1 VHEES
6 FWSDPRSFVALAFV
20 IFFVLFGRKIW
31 TALTAMLD
39 KRADE
44 VRAELA
50 EAQRLRQEAETMLRD
65 ANAQREAAVADAQR
79 LLSGAKAEAAR
90 LAAAAAAEAESSA
103 KRREQMAID
112 RISAAEKSA
121 VDEVRMIAAEVA
133 TTAAKDVIRA
143 DLTAEAASALVDR
156 AITGLP
162 SALAPRRAA

>member
-1 VHEES
+1 
-6 FWSDPRSFVALAFV
+6 
-20 IFFVLFGRKIW
+20 
-31 TALTAMLD
+31 
-39 KRADE
+39 
-44 VRAELA
+44 
-50 EAQRLRQEAETMLRD
+50 MLRD

>member
-1 VHEES
+1 MHEES

-79 LLSGAKAEAAR
+79 LLTGAKAEAAR
-90 LAAAAAAEAESSA
+90 LAAAAAAEAEASA
-103 KRREQMAID
+103 KRR
-112 RISAAEKSA
+112 
-121 VDEVRMIAAEVA
+121 
-133 TTAAKDVIRA
+133 
-143 DLTAEAASALVDR
+143 
-156 AITGLP
+156 
-162 SALAPRRAA
+162 